1 MTPNQSHVAGLL
13 DSILEHQAI
22 AEKDGWNGLWNTLE
36 SCREMLAKA
45 APAEVPY
52 ALRQWAMEDEPESTL
67 FDEGYNAARRWVK
80 MQLEK
85 PAEPEGD
92 AVKVPRDLL
101 CRWEC
106 ELDQIPNAFH
116 ISDEMAALLGGA
128 GCD

>member
-1 MTPNQSHVAGLL
+1 MTPNQVVIDAAEFTRKDLGLIGSNYPHVRHLL
-13 DSILEHQAI
+13 AFAEAAI
-22 AEKDGWNGLWNTLE
+22 EQ
-36 SCREMLAKA
+36 AKA

-92 AVKVPRDLL
+92 VVKVPRELL
-101 CRWEC
+101 SRWEC